1 MPIRPRRSILF
12 LPGSNA
18 RAIEKARGLDC
29 DSIIFDLEDA
39 VAPEKKLLARDQV
52 LAAVSSQDFGRREKI
67 VRINAFNTIWG
78 DHDAA
83 AFSSANIDAIMLPKV
98 ESCDAI
104 EQLADIT
111 DHPIWCNIE
120 TPLGVLSAA
129 DIAAHKKVAALVAG
143 TNDLSAMLRV
153 PSSPDRTGLLTSL
166 GLMILAARSHD
177 KMVFDGTFT
186 HITDDKGFLLE
197 CRQGRALGFDGKTL
211 IHPDQIA
218 PANQIFSPTPQEI
231 AAAQEIVATYMSAMD
246 NQLAVAT
253 AGGKMIEKLHFEA
266 ANRLLHMVD
275 AISNK
280 SKHL

>member
-1 MPIRPRRSILF
+1 MLIRPRRSILF
-12 LPGSNA
+12 LPGSNT

-39 VAPEKKLLARDQV
+39 VAPEKKLLAREQV
-52 LAAVSSQDFGRREKI
+52 LAAVGSQDFGRREKI

-83 AFSSANIDAIMLPKV
+83 AFSSANIDGVMLPKV
-98 ESCDAI
+98 ESTDAI
-104 EQLADIT
+104 EQLADVT
-111 DHPIWCNIE
+111 EHPIWCNIE
-120 TPLGVLSAA
+120 TPLGVLGAA
-129 DIAAHKKVAALVAG
+129 NIAAHKKVAALVAG

-153 PSSPDRTGLLTSL
+153 PYLPDRTGLLASL
-166 GLMILAARSHD
+166 GLMILAARAHD
-177 KMVFDGTFT
+177 KLVFDGTFT

-197 CRQGRALGFDGKTL
+197 CRQGWALGFDGKTL

-218 PANQIFSPTPQEI
+218 PANQIFSPSAQEI
-231 AAAQEIVATYMSAMD
+231 AAAQEIVATYMSTM
-246 NQLAVAT
+246 NGQSGVAI
-253 AGGKMIEKLHFEA
+253 AGGKMIEKLHFDA
-266 ANRLLHMVD
+266 ANRLLQMAD